1 MAKDFS
7 LKRIKRDLI
16 EALTSC
22 LAEQEGAVE
31 IWVPPSD
38 DSFKC
43 WIIKIN
49 VQHDEGSLFK
59 LPKCHL
65 PCIRI
70 KLV

>member
-1 MAKDFS
+1 MATKDFS

-22 LAEQEGAVE
+22 QAEQEGDVE

-49 VQHDEGSLFK
+49 VPNDEGSLFMHTLK
-59 LPKCHL
+59 
-65 PCIRI
+65 IVNSTI
-70 KLV
+70 E

>member
-1 MAKDFS
+1 MAAKEFS

-22 LAEQEGAVE
+22 QAEQEDDVE
-31 IWVPPSD
+31 IWVPQSD

-49 VQHDEGSLFK
+49 VPNNEG
-59 LPKCHL
+59 
-65 PCIRI
+65 
-70 KLV
+70 

>member
-1 MAKDFS
+1 MATKDFS

-22 LAEQEGAVE
+22 QAEQEGDVE
-31 IWVPPSD
+31 IWVPSSD

-49 VQHDEGSLFK
+49 VPNDEG
-59 LPKCHL
+59 
-65 PCIRI
+65 
-70 KLV
+70 